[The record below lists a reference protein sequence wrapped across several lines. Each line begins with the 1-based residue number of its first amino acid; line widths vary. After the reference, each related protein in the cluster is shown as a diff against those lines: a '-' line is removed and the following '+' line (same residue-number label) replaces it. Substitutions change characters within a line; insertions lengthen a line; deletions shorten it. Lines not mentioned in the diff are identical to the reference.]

1 MDNETLPTNS
11 KKFNKAIT
19 INASTSQVWHILTT
33 PELMKKWMISDDIE
47 INISTDWKVGSP
59 MVIRGNMNGKNFENN
74 GTVLQFEPEKTLEYS
89 HLSSTSR
96 LPDQPESYS
105 IIEFRLQPMEDLT
118 ILTLTVSNFLT
129 ESIYKHLAF
138 YWNVTVEVLKRMIEN
153 KGSNES
159 LQTT

>member
-1 MDNETLPTNS
+1 MDSETMPTDS
-11 KKFNKAIT
+11 KKFNKAVT

-47 INISTDWKVGSP
+47 INIIIDWKVGSP

-74 GTVLQFEPEKTLEYS
+74 GTVLQFETEKTLRYS
-89 HLSSTSR
+89 HLSSISR

-105 IIEFRLQPMEDLT
+105 IVEFRLQPVESQT
-118 ILTLTVSNFLT
+118 ILSLTVSNFPT

-138 YWNVTVEVLKRMIEN
+138 YWNVTLEVLKRMIEN
-153 KGSNES
+153 KGSIES
-159 LQTT
+159 LQTA

>member
-1 MDNETLPTNS
+1 MDSETLPTDS
-11 KKFNKAIT
+11 KKFNKAVT
-19 INASTSQVWHILTT
+19 IHASTSQVWHFLTT
-33 PELMKKWMISDDIE
+33 PELMKKWMIADGME

-59 MVIRGNMNGKNFENN
+59 MVIHGNMSGKNFENH

-105 IIEFRLQPMEDLT
+105 IIEFSLQPMQGLT
-118 ILTLTVSNFLT
+118 ILTLTVSNFPT

-138 YWNVTVEVLKRMIEN
+138 YWNVTLEVLKRKMEN
-153 KGSNES
+153 KGNNES
-159 LQTT
+159 L

>member
-1 MDNETLPTNS
+1 MDSETLPIDS
-11 KKFNKAIT
+11 KKFNKAVT

-33 PELMKKWMISDDIE
+33 PELMRKWMISDDIE

-59 MVIRGNMNGKNFENN
+59 MVIRGNMNGKDFENN

-96 LPDQPESYS
+96 LPDQPKSYS

-118 ILTLTVSNFLT
+118 TLTLKVSNFPT

-138 YWNVTVEVLKRMIEN
+138 YWNVTLEVLKRMIEN
-153 KGSNES
+153 TGSKES
-159 LQTT
+159 FRA